1 MKNIYLI
8 NIDDVYHYIDENK
21 LSDDD
26 IMQIIM
32 GMDEETCKEIVE
44 KSHDQYSDVF
54 TLEEFEAEFN
64 YDIDHVFNSDQYFIR
79 LF

>member
-1 MKNIYLI
+1 MERIYLI

-32 GMDEETCKEIVE
+32 EMKEDTCKKIVE
-44 KSHDQYSDVF
+44 NSRDLHSGVYSPVS
-54 TLEEFEAEFN
+54 FESDFN
-64 YDIDHVFNSDQYFIR
+64 YDISHVFNSDQYFIR